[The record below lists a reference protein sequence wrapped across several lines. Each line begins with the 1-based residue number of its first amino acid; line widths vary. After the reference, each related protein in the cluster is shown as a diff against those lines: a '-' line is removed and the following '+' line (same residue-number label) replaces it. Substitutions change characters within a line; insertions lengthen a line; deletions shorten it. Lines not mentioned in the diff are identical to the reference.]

1 MGVLGLRFLG
11 HHCLLDVS
19 LNPFDKDDESRD
31 ARTFDVRYR
40 YSQIVGLCFG
50 RPSLTSSLSCFRRS
64 FFIGLFLTFAV
75 DVEDGSSSWIGVIS
89 LHPVGSLSYGLQVI
103 GQLEDQ
109 DTGLQ
114 SSTVGST
121 DTVSGWTF
129 NNSIQSLIIDSLIY
143 GYLVSALSS

>member
-1 MGVLGLRFLG
+1 MAVAAGSESFL
-11 HHCLLDVS
+11 CIPLEVS
-19 LNPFDKDDESRD
+19 HM
-31 ARTFDVRYR
+31 A
-40 YSQIVGLCFG
+40 
-50 RPSLTSSLSCFRRS
+50 
-64 FFIGLFLTFAV
+64 
-75 DVEDGSSSWIGVIS
+75 
-89 LHPVGSLSYGLQVI
+89 LQVI

>member
-1 MGVLGLRFLG
+1 
-11 HHCLLDVS
+11 
-19 LNPFDKDDESRD
+19 
-31 ARTFDVRYR
+31 
-40 YSQIVGLCFG
+40 
-50 RPSLTSSLSCFRRS
+50 
-64 FFIGLFLTFAV
+64 V

-89 LHPVGSLSYGLQVI
+89 LHPVGALSYGLQVI

-143 GYLVSALSS
+143 GFLVSALSS